1 MWIAFFCLLSLF
13 AGMSG
18 KAFAQ
23 QAQPSKQQQQA
34 DEEAQK
40 KAAEEA
46 KAKFAAMKG
55 HFDAG
60 TMALDQAKGIRAQM
74 DKLPK
79 DQQASLQGQ
88 LDMTSA
94 TAITELSAAVDGTAD
109 TDTNRP
115 LVLAKLGEAYETDG
129 KYAD

>member
-1 MWIAFFCLLSLF
+1 MPFAVFCLLSLF
-13 AGMSG
+13 VGFSG
-18 KAFAQ
+18 SAAAHSNNSKQ
-23 QAQPSKQQQQA
+23 QPDAKQQQQ
-34 DEEAQK
+34 DEAAAK

-60 TMALDQAKGIRAQM
+60 TVALDQAKGIRAQM

-79 DQQASLQGQ
+79 DQQASMQGQ

-94 TAITELSAAVDGTAD
+94 RRSP
-109 TDTNRP
+109 NYRP
-115 LVLAKLGEAYETDG
+115 RWRERTTRIQTIL
-129 KYAD
+129 

>member
-1 MWIAFFCLLSLF
+1 MRSKQFGLPFAVFCLLPLF
-13 AGMSG
+13 AGFGGS
-18 KAFAQ
+18 AAAQ
-23 QAQPSKQQQQA
+23 QQQQQQPTKQQQQ
-34 DEEAQK
+34 DEAAAK
-40 KAAEEA
+40 KAQEEA

-60 TMALDQAKGIRAQM
+60 TMALDQAKAIRAQM

-109 TDTNRP
+109 TDTN
-115 LVLAKLGEAYETDG
+115 
-129 KYAD
+129 